1 MADHSVILIVDD
13 SDNDILMVRRALQKG
28 RILNP
33 LIAVRS
39 GEEAVQYLAGE
50 GNYRNREEYPLP
62 ELVLLDLKMTGLD
75 GFDVLKWI
83 REQPALKG
91 LRVVVLTSSDRVYD
105 VNQAYALGANSFL
118 VKPSGFENFSE
129 LIQSMSG
136 YWLWTSKAPEL
147 NRPPKQMPS
156 GKR

>member
-1 MADHSVILIVDD
+1 M
-13 SDNDILMVRRALQKG
+13 
-28 RILNP
+28 
-33 LIAVRS
+33 IAVRS
-39 GEEAVQYLAGE
+39 GEEAVEYLAGE

-62 ELVLLDLKMTGLD
+62 ELVLLDLKMTGMD

-83 REQPALKG
+83 RAQPTLKG
-91 LRVVVLTSSDRVYD
+91 LRVVVLTSSELVYD

-118 VKPSGFENFSE
+118 VKPSSFENFNE

-147 NRPPKQMPS
+147 HRPPKPVPN
-156 GKR
+156 GNH